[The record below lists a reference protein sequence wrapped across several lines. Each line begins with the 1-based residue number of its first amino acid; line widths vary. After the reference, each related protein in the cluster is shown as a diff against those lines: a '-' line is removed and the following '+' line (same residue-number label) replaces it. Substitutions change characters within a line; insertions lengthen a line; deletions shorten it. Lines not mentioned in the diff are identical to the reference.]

1 MQKKILVIYN
11 YFSTNK
17 GSYSNRYYE
26 LSKIWID
33 KGYSVEFIT
42 SPYFK
47 SDISCKKIFEIQNIE
62 RIKLNVINFPDGGNK
77 SLGKRLVNSF
87 CFISIASLISL
98 FKSYDL
104 LICSSGPFTIGI
116 PNLLNILFKR
126 KGVKVFEIR
135 DIWPQTGIEYKVF
148 TNKTLIKIA
157 YYFEKL
163 QYKYSDFIVTLSE
176 GQENYIIDRFPRFSR
191 KIRTIPQI
199 SNKELF
205 SINLSEAT
213 LKKYNN
219 KYGLI
224 FSYIGGLGPIHNV
237 SYWIQLFSKL
247 NNINK
252 SEFSLIILGDG
263 PDKEKLES
271 LSLSLGLK
279 NVYFLGQIPKRD
291 IPFWLKLSY
300 ATLFSTTDLP
310 VQQTCA
316 PNKVFD
322 SFSSGTPLIQTST
335 GWIKSFIRKTNCG
348 ISLDL
353 NNIDNS
359 AKLVSQYINS
369 KDKRDLH
376 HENALKNANKFDKK
390 LLAEKFL
397 NLIQK

>member
-47 SDISCKKIFEIQNIE
+47 SDISCKKIFELQNIE
-62 RIKLNVINFPDGGNK
+62 GIKLNVINFPDGGNK
-77 SLGKRLVNSF
+77 SIAKRLLNSF
-87 CFISIASLISL
+87 FFTSIATLISL

-135 DIWPQTGIEYKVF
+135 DIWPQTGIEYKVI
-148 TNKTLIKIA
+148 TNKIIIKLA
-157 YYFEKL
+157 YFFEKL
-163 QYKYSDFIVTLSE
+163 QYKYSNFIVTLSE
-176 GQENYIIDRFPRFSR
+176 GQENYIKERFPRFSY

-205 SINLSEAT
+205 NINLPDAT
-213 LKKYNN
+213 LDKYKN

-224 FSYIGGLGPIHNV
+224 FTYIGGLGPIHNV

-247 NNINK
+247 NKINK
-252 SEFSLIILGDG
+252 SKFSLIILGDG

-271 LSLSLGLK
+271 LSLNLGLK
-279 NVYFLGQIPKRD
+279 NIHFIGQIPKRD

-335 GWIKSFIRKTNCG
+335 GWIKSFIKKTNCG
-348 ISLDL
+348 ISIDL
-353 NNIDNS
+353 NNIDDS
-359 AKLVSQYINS
+359 AELVSQYINNN
-369 KDKRDLH
+369 DKRKLH
-376 HENALKNANKFDKK
+376 HENSLKNADKFDKK
-390 LLAEKFL
+390 ILAQKYL
-397 NLIQK
+397 NLM

>member
-62 RIKLNVINFPDGGNK
+62 GIKLNVINFPDGGNK
-77 SLGKRLVNSF
+77 SLAKRLLNSF
-87 CFISIASLISL
+87 MFTSIATLISL
-98 FKSYDL
+98 FKPYDL

-135 DIWPQTGIEYKVF
+135 DIWPQTGIEYKVI
-148 TNKTLIKIA
+148 TNKIIIKLA
-157 YYFEKL
+157 YFFEKL
-163 QYKYSDFIVTLSE
+163 QYKYSNFIVTLSD
-176 GQENYIIDRFPRFSR
+176 GQENYIKERFPRFSH

-205 SINLSEAT
+205 NINLPDAT
-213 LKKYNN
+213 LDKYKN
-219 KYGLI
+219 KYGLV
-224 FSYIGGLGPIHNV
+224 FTYIGGLGPIHNV

-247 NNINK
+247 NKINK
-252 SEFSLIILGDG
+252 SKFSLIILGDG

-271 LSLSLGLK
+271 LSLNLGLK
-279 NVYFLGQIPKRD
+279 NVNFIGQIPKRE

-335 GWIKSFIRKTNCG
+335 GWIKSFIGKTDCG
-348 ISLDL
+348 ISVDL
-353 NNIDNS
+353 NNIDDS
-359 AKLVSQYINS
+359 AELVSQYINNN
-369 KDKRDLH
+369 DKRKLH
-376 HENALKNANKFDKK
+376 HENSLKNADRFDKK
-390 LLAEKFL
+390 LLAQKYL
-397 NLIQK
+397 NLI